1 MMWLCQ
7 VFHDDL
13 SGRREAVSD
22 AITRCGRL
30 LQQTTSEEADDIRAR
45 LTAIRDQ
52 ADFVLRLS
60 ADRLTALEDALP
72 IATHF
77 AATQNDLRAWL
88 DEVAA
93 EVRSIDVPQNASS
106 EQIRKVLENAK
117 VHFRLFCI
125 RKVFSDCVA

>member
-1 MMWLCQ
+1 MWLCQ

-13 SGRREAVSD
+13 SGLCEDLSNAISRR
-22 AITRCGRL
+22 GRL
-30 LQQTTSEEADDIRAR
+30 LQLTTSEEADDIHGR
-45 LTAIRDQ
+45 LTTIRGK

-93 EVRSIDVPQNASS
+93 EVRSIDVPQTASS
-106 EQIRKVLENAK
+106 EQIRKKRQGTLSSSLHSKNVFRIVL
-117 VHFRLFCI
+117 C
-125 RKVFSDCVA
+125 